1 MVKVVLRGPL
11 VSIFSGNEFSVKGDN
26 LISILSK
33 IDKRGIIVSD
43 GRIKPGYLILVNGM
57 DFRLLKRGFGRLR
70 YCRYYSHKSRWMSW
84 KYWN

>member
-43 GRIKPGYLILVNGM
+43 GRIKPGYLILVNGT
-57 DFRLLKRGFGRLR
+57 DFRLLKKEVLEDSDTVDIIPINHGG
-70 YCRYYSHKSRWMSW
+70 
-84 KYWN
+84 

>member
-57 DFRLLKRGFGRLR
+57 DFRLLKKEVLEDSDTVDIIPINHGG
-70 YCRYYSHKSRWMSW
+70 
-84 KYWN
+84 